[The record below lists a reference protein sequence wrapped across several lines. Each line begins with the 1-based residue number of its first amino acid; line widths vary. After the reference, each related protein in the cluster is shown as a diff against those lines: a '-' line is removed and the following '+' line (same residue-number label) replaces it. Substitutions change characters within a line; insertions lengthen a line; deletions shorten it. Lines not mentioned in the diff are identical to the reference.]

1 MISEGNT
8 NKEALRVKAFNMHYF
23 TFTAKALARFSQ
35 RTVLSQYLSGYIF
48 TQFQKEEKKKPSN
61 NFKSVLSYY
70 LYNRIFQINVVG
82 SFTKGLFSHIN
93 QQKEWEIGLIFPG
106 SKMYYGFKCDGLSST
121 EWRLMEVK
129 FNSCSIGSSG
139 KPKRLHTIWALKMT
153 PK

>member
-8 NKEALRVKAFNMHYF
+8 NKEALRANAFNMHHF

-48 TQFQKEEKKKPSN
+48 TQFQKGGKKKKPSN

-93 QQKEWEIGLIFPG
+93 RQKEWEIGLIFPG

-121 EWRLMEVK
+121 E
-129 FNSCSIGSSG
+129 
-139 KPKRLHTIWALKMT
+139 
-153 PK
+153 